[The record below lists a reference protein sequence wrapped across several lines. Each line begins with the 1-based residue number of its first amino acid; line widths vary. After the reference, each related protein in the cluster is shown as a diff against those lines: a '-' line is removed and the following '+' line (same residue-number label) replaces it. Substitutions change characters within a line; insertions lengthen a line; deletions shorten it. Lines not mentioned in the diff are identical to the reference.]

1 VEEGVLPKIDVTDE
15 AIIDSS
21 PMSVY
26 RAVLD
31 EFSGVTNWWM
41 PYNGFK
47 LRGDVPV
54 DREGAVFDLIVFPKS
69 RVASSKISVKVVN
82 IVEARS
88 IELDFSG
95 DFVGTE
101 EYTFQPID
109 GKTKIQIHLKAK
121 TNRLSLSMVSPFVN
135 LGKGHS
141 SNMEKGFKA
150 LNNYLSKK

>member
-31 EFSGVTNWWM
+31 EFSGVTHWWM

>member
-1 VEEGVLPKIDVTDE
+1 MPKIDVIDE
-15 AIIDSS
+15 AVIDA
-21 PMSVY
+21 PPTVVY
-26 RAVLD
+26 KAILD
-31 EFSGVTNWWM
+31 EFSGATHWWM

-47 LRGDVPV
+47 LKGDVPV

-69 RVASSKISVKVVN
+69 RIASSKISVRVAK
-82 IVEARS
+82 IVEAKS

-109 GKTKIQIHLKAK
+109 GKTKIQIHLNAK

-141 SNMEKGFKA
+141 SNMQKGFKA
-150 LNNYLSKK
+150 LNSYLSNK

>member
-1 VEEGVLPKIDVTDE
+1 MPKIDVTDE

-21 PMSVY
+21 PMAVY
-26 RAVLD
+26 KAVLD
-31 EFSGVTNWWM
+31 EFSGVTHWWM

-69 RVASSKISVKVVN
+69 RIASSKISVKVVKL
-82 IVEARS
+82 VEAKS

-109 GKTKIQIHLKAK
+109 GKTKIQIHLDAK
-121 TNRLSLSMVSPFVN
+121 TNRLALSMVSPFVN

-141 SNMEKGFKA
+141 SNMQKGFKA

>member
-1 VEEGVLPKIDVTDE
+1 MPKIDVTDE
-15 AIIDSS
+15 AVIDAP
-21 PMSVY
+21 PMGVY
-26 RAVLD
+26 KAILN
-31 EFSGVTNWWM
+31 EFSGVTHWWM

-47 LRGDVPV
+47 LRGDMSV
-54 DREGAVFDLIVFPKS
+54 DREGAVFDLVVFPNS
-69 RVASSKISVKVVN
+69 RIASSKISVRMTK
-82 IVEARS
+82 IVEAKS

-109 GKTKIQIHLKAK
+109 GKTKIQIHLNAK

-141 SNMEKGFKA
+141 SNMQKGFKA
-150 LNNYLSKK
+150 LNSYLSNK